1 MSTITENSDSQLLE
15 MLRRRGAMSIAAVAA
30 ATEVTATAVR
40 QRMTRLMAQGLVRR
54 DVARTG
60 RGRPGHK
67 YSATDKARRQAG
79 NNFADLAMV
88 LWEEIRAVKDPEIR
102 RGLLERLAISLSKL
116 YAGRVQGATTADRL
130 ASMKTLFAERNVP
143 LEIEAQGASPGLT
156 VLDCPYPELA
166 ERDRSVCALERML
179 FAELLERPV
188 KLSQCRLDGHACCQ
202 FETNE

>member
-1 MSTITENSDSQLLE
+1 MSTSTENSDALLLE

-40 QRMTRLMAQGLVRR
+40 QRLTRLMAQGLVRR
-54 DVARTG
+54 DVARAG

-79 NNFADLAMV
+79 NNFADLAIV
-88 LWEEIRAVKDPEIR
+88 LWNEIRAVKDPEIR
-102 RGLLERLAISLSKL
+102 RGLIERLAQSLAKL
-116 YAGRVQGATTADRL
+116 YAGRVQGASAAERL
-130 ASMKTLFAERNVP
+130 ASLQQLFADRNVP
-143 LEIEAQGASPGLT
+143 LEVDAAGEAPGLT

-166 ERDRSVCALERML
+166 ERDRGVCAMERML
-179 FAELLERPV
+179 FAELLQQPV

-202 FETNE
+202 FETSV